1 MRTSGVKGDR
11 RVLMTYCSP
20 LAHDNCRRMKCYLRA
35 LVTSHITPGRLH
47 ENYWRVK
54 GDRRALVTRE
64 MLMVALQNTQHV
76 LIRATDFIDATR
88 AE

>member
-1 MRTSGVKGDR
+1 M
-11 RVLMTYCSP
+11 
-20 LAHDNCRRMKCYLRA
+20 A
-35 LVTSHITPGRLH
+35 RLH
-47 ENYWRVK
+47 ENFWRVK

-76 LIRATDFIDATR
+76 LIRATDYIDATR